1 MRIALLSTLDR
12 DPKPGRTRPAFVP
25 FAGARVI
32 DRQLD
37 LALSL
42 GCEAV
47 ACMAD
52 GIGREVIELQHRA
65 ERAGAKFMALRE
77 PAKLSG
83 LVTATDEIL
92 VIASGVLPDAQTTER
107 LLTKPAVIG
116 FPADIAVP
124 AGFERIDPEFAWS
137 GVLLTRGNLVE
148 RLVEMEPDIDV
159 PSVLMRLALQSG
171 TRLVPAERK
180 LVDQNDW
187 TIDATREGLAARELR
202 WIEAQREPVSFHA
215 PGIAV
220 AERAGTRLAR
230 DVVGGRG
237 ENGPVVASGVFALSS
252 VAAGALSMPAVG
264 LALVTLAALFSRMG
278 RVVERVANKG
288 QVAAKRSPLLK
299 FLEASLDILFIL
311 LIYLAAPDESD
322 LTRIF
327 VPLVLMGL
335 LRLGER
341 HGSEVWKR
349 TYADRILLGFL
360 LAPAAFFGFGVQAAA
375 VIALLVLVTR
385 FFGPFRND

>member
-12 DPKPGRTRPAFVP
+12 DPRPGRMRPAFVP

-92 VIASGVLPDAQTTER
+92 VIASGVLPDAATTER
-107 LLTKPAVIG
+107 LLTKPAVIA

-180 LVDQNDW
+180 LVDENDW

-215 PGIAV
+215 PGIAI

-230 DVVGGRG
+230 DIVGGRG
-237 ENGPVVASGVFALSS
+237 ENGPVVASGVFTLFSI
-252 VAAGALSMPAVG
+252 AAGAFSMPAVG
-264 LALVTLAALFSRMG
+264 LALVTMAALFARMG

-299 FLEASLDILFIL
+299 LLESSLDVIFIL
-311 LIYLAAPDESD
+311 LIYLASSEESE
-322 LTRIF
+322 LTRVF
-327 VPLVLMGL
+327 VPLVLLGL

-341 HGSEVWKR
+341 HGSEVWRR

-360 LAPAAFFGFGVQAAA
+360 LAPAAFLGFGAQAAA
-375 VIALLVLVTR
+375 AIALLVLVTR
-385 FFGPFRND
+385 FFGPFRKD

>member
-1 MRIALLSTLDR
+1 
-12 DPKPGRTRPAFVP
+12 
-25 FAGARVI
+25 
-32 DRQLD
+32 
-37 LALSL
+37 
-42 GCEAV
+42 
-47 ACMAD
+47 MAD

-77 PAKLSG
+77 PAKLSD

-107 LLTKPAVIG
+107 LLTKPAVIA

-187 TIDATREGLAARELR
+187 TIDATREGLTARELR

-322 LTRIF
+322 LTRVF

-360 LAPAAFFGFGVQAAA
+360 LAPAAFFGFGAQAAA
-375 VIALLVLVTR
+375 VIALLVLLTR